1 MTKAQIA
8 ILAALV
14 EEYLNREIAE
24 ADARR
29 AERRTLAMAQYAA
42 AERKPP

>member
-8 ILAALV
+8 ILAALI
-14 EEYLNREIAE
+14 EEACQREIAE

-29 AERRTLAMAQYAA
+29 SDAA
-42 AERKPP
+42 ATADTSHDKPEGKR